1 MADKATLEALVKPA
15 VEAAGMQL
23 WGLEYQVLNRRALL
37 RIYIDHADG
46 VTVDDCALVSHQ
58 VSGVLDVADPINSD
72 YRLEVSSPGWD
83 RPLFTAEQYIRFVGQ
98 SLKVKTVLP
107 VAGRRN
113 FTGLLLQADHEQIVL
128 QLEPEKTVS
137 ILLDQIDKAHVVPDI
152 EAELQ
157 KSKQEAKSEQTDRSP
172 SNADSNSES

>member
-1 MADKATLEALVKPA
+1 MADKATLTALVKPA

-37 RIYIDHADG
+37 RIYIDHANG

-83 RPLFTAEQYIRFVGQ
+83 RPLFTAEHFIQYVGQ
-98 SLKVKTVLP
+98 NIKVKTVLP

-113 FTGLLLQADHEQIVL
+113 FTGLLQQADHDQITL
-128 QLEPEKTVS
+128 QLEPEKSVN
-137 ILLDQIDKAHVVPDI
+137 IPVEQIDKAHVVPDVA
-152 EAELQ
+152 AELQ
-157 KSKQEAKSEQTDRSP
+157 RAKQHEAKQEITP
-172 SNADSNSES
+172 DSQQDS

>member
-15 VEAAGMQL
+15 VEATGMQL

-37 RIYIDHADG
+37 RIYIDSPNG

-58 VSGVLDVADPINSD
+58 VSGVLDVADPISSD

-83 RPLFTAEQYIRFVGQ
+83 RPLFTAEHFIQFVGQ
-98 SLKVKTVLP
+98 SIKVKTVLP

-113 FTGLLLQADHEQIVL
+113 FTGQLVAADHEQITL
-128 QLEPEKTVS
+128 QIEPEKSVR
-137 ILLDQIDKAHVVPDI
+137 ILVEQIDKAHVVPDV

-157 KSKQEAKSEQTDRSP
+157 KAKNDSKQESQQ
-172 SNADSNSES
+172 DS

>member
-1 MADKATLEALVKPA
+1 MADKASLEALVKPA

-37 RIYIDHADG
+37 RIYIDSPNG

-58 VSGVLDVADPINSD
+58 VSGVLDVADPISSD

-83 RPLFTAEQYIRFVGQ
+83 RPLFTAAHFIQFVGQ
-98 SLKVKTVLP
+98 TVKVKTVLP

-113 FTGLLLQADHEQIVL
+113 FTGQLVAADQEQITL
-128 QLEPEKTVS
+128 QIEPEKTVR
-137 ILLDQIDKAHVVPDI
+137 ILVEQIDKAHIVPDV

-157 KSKQEAKSEQTDRSP
+157 KAKNDSKQESQQ
-172 SNADSNSES
+172 DS

>member
-1 MADKATLEALVKPA
+1 MADKASLEALVKPA

-37 RIYIDHADG
+37 RIYIDSPNG

-58 VSGVLDVADPINSD
+58 VSGVLDVADPISSD

-83 RPLFTAEQYIRFVGQ
+83 RPLFSAAHFIQFVGQ
-98 SLKVKTVLP
+98 TVKVKTVLP

-113 FTGLLLQADHEQIVL
+113 FTGQLVAADQGQITLQI
-128 QLEPEKTVS
+128 EPEKTVR
-137 ILLDQIDKAHVVPDI
+137 ILVEQIDKAHIVPDV

-157 KSKQEAKSEQTDRSP
+157 KAKNDSKQESQQ
-172 SNADSNSES
+172 DS

>member
-1 MADKATLEALVKPA
+1 MADKASLEALVKPA

-23 WGLEYQVLNRRALL
+23 WGVEYQVLNRRALL
-37 RIYIDHADG
+37 RIYIDSPDG

-58 VSGVLDVADPINSD
+58 VSGVLDVADPISGD

-83 RPLFTAEQYIRFVGQ
+83 RPLFTAEQFIQFVGQ
-98 SLKVKTVLP
+98 NVKVKTVLP

-113 FTGLLLQADHEQIVL
+113 FTGQMISADSEQITL
-128 QLEPEKTVS
+128 QIEPEKTVR
-137 ILLDQIDKAHVVPDI
+137 ILVEQIDKAHIVPDV

-157 KSKQEAKSEQTDRSP
+157 KAKNDSKQESQQ
-172 SNADSNSES
+172 DS

>member
-1 MADKATLEALVKPA
+1 MADKATLEALVKPV
-15 VEAAGMQL
+15 VEATGMQL

-37 RIYIDHADG
+37 RIYIDSPNG

-58 VSGVLDVADPINSD
+58 VSGVLDVADPISSD

-83 RPLFTAEQYIRFVGQ
+83 RPLFTAEHFIQFVGQ
-98 SLKVKTVLP
+98 SIKVKTVLP

-113 FTGLLLQADHEQIVL
+113 FTGQLVAADHEQITL
-128 QLEPEKTVS
+128 QIEPEKS
-137 ILLDQIDKAHVVPDI
+137 IRILVEQIDKAHVVPDV

-157 KSKQEAKSEQTDRSP
+157 KAKNDSKQ
-172 SNADSNSES
+172 DSQQDS

>member
-1 MADKATLEALVKPA
+1 MADKASLEALVKPA

-37 RIYIDHADG
+37 RIYIDSPKG

-83 RPLFTAEQYIRFVGQ
+83 RPLFTAEQFIQFIGQ
-98 SLKVKTVLP
+98 TIKVKTVLP

-113 FTGLLLQADHEQIVL
+113 FTGQMTQADHNQITL
-128 QLEPEKTVS
+128 QLEPEKSVN
-137 ILLDQIDKAHVVPDI
+137 IPVEQIDKAHVVPDVA
-152 EAELQ
+152 AELQ
-157 KSKQEAKSEQTDRSP
+157 RSKQQENQTDSQQ
-172 SNADSNSES
+172 DS

>member
-1 MADKATLEALVKPA
+1 MADKATLTALVKPA

-37 RIYIDHADG
+37 RIYIDHENG

-58 VSGVLDVADPINSD
+58 VSGVLDVADPIASD

-83 RPLFTAEQYIRFVGQ
+83 RPLFTAEQFMQFVGQ
-98 SLKVKTVLP
+98 TVKVKTVLP

-113 FTGLLLQADHEQIVL
+113 FTGQLQHADAAHIRL
-128 QLEPEKTVS
+128 QLEPEKSVD
-137 ILLDQIDKAHVVPDI
+137 IAFEQIDKAHVVPDVA
-152 EAELQ
+152 AELQ
-157 KSKQEAKSEQTDRSP
+157 RAKQQETQQ
-172 SNADSNSES
+172 DS